1 MAKVVAQIKI
11 FPTETTVDLGE
22 LRKKIEKALPP
33 ETTIARFD
41 EEPIAFGLVALVARV
56 VMPEEEGRMDK
67 VEEALKSVENVS
79 EIQVVNVWR
88 TLGVLLKVTL
98 ICKTCYL

>member
-11 FPTETTVDLGE
+11 FPTETTVNLGE
-22 LRKKIEKALPP
+22 LRKRVEKALPP
-33 ETTIARFD
+33 ETNVARFD

-67 VEEALKSVENVS
+67 VEEALKSVEDVG

-88 TLGVLLKVTL
+88 T
-98 ICKTCYL
+98 

>member
-1 MAKVVAQIKI
+1 MAKVVVQVKI
-11 FPTETTVDLGE
+11 FPTETTVDLAE

-33 ETTIARFD
+33 DTSVARFD

-67 VEEALKSVENVS
+67 VEEALKSVENVG

-88 TLGVLLKVTL
+88 T
-98 ICKTCYL
+98 

>member
-11 FPTETTVDLGE
+11 FPTETTVDLVA
-22 LRKKIEKALPP
+22 LRKKIEKALPVG
-33 ETTIARFD
+33 TTVARFD

-56 VMPEEEGRMDK
+56 AMPEEEGQMDR
-67 VEEALKSVENVS
+67 VEEALKSVENVG

-88 TLGVLLKVTL
+88 T
-98 ICKTCYL
+98 

>member
-1 MAKVVAQIKI
+1 LAKVVAQIKI

-22 LRKKIEKALPP
+22 LRKQVEKALPAG
-33 ETTIARFD
+33 TGVARFD

-56 VMPEEEGRMDK
+56 VMPEEEGRMDE
-67 VEEALKSVENVS
+67 VEEALKSVKNVG

-88 TLGVLLKVTL
+88 S
-98 ICKTCYL
+98 

>member
-88 TLGVLLKVTL
+88 T
-98 ICKTCYL
+98 

>member
-1 MAKVVAQIKI
+1 LAKVIAQIKI

-22 LRKKIEKALPP
+22 LRKNVEKALPP
-33 ETTIARFD
+33 ETTVARFD

-56 VMPEEEGRMDK
+56 VMPEEEGRMEK
-67 VEEALKSVENVS
+67 VEEALKSAENVG

-88 TLGVLLKVTL
+88 S
-98 ICKTCYL
+98 

>member
-22 LRKKIEKALPP
+22 LRKKIENALPP
-33 ETTIARFD
+33 QTSVARFD
-41 EEPIAFGLVALVARV
+41 EEPIAFGLVALIARV
-56 VMPEEEGRMDK
+56 VMPEEEGRMEK
-67 VEEALKSVENVS
+67 VEEALKSVENVG

-88 TLGVLLKVTL
+88 T
-98 ICKTCYL
+98 

>member
-1 MAKVVAQIKI
+1 VLAKVVAQIKI

-22 LRKKIEKALPP
+22 VRKDVEKALPP
-33 ETTIARFD
+33 ETSVARFD

-56 VMPEEEGRMDK
+56 VMPEEEGRMEK
-67 VEEALKSVENVS
+67 VEEALKSVDNVG

-88 TLGVLLKVTL
+88 S
-98 ICKTCYL
+98 

>member
-11 FPTETTVDLGE
+11 FPTEITVDLGE
-22 LRKKIEKALPP
+22 LRRKVEEGLPP
-33 ETTIARFD
+33 ETTVARFD
-41 EEPIAFGLVALVARV
+41 EEPIAFGLVALVARI

-67 VEEALKSVENVS
+67 VEEALKSVENVG

-88 TLGVLLKVTL
+88 S
-98 ICKTCYL
+98 

>member
-1 MAKVVAQIKI
+1 MAKVVAQVKI

-33 ETTIARFD
+33 DTSVARFD

-67 VEEALKSVENVS
+67 VEEALKSVENVG

-88 TLGVLLKVTL
+88 T
-98 ICKTCYL
+98 

>member
-11 FPTETTVDLGE
+11 FPTETTVDLGD
-22 LRKKIEKALPP
+22 LRKEVEKALPP
-33 ETTIARFD
+33 ETTVARFD
-41 EEPIAFGLVALVARV
+41 EEPIAFGLVALVARI

-67 VEEALKSVENVS
+67 VEEALKSVENVG

-88 TLGVLLKVTL
+88 S
-98 ICKTCYL
+98 

>member
-1 MAKVVAQIKI
+1 MWLAKVVAQIKI
-11 FPTETTVDLGE
+11 FPTETTVDLAV
-22 LRKKIEKALPP
+22 LRKNVEKALPAG
-33 ETTIARFD
+33 TSVARFD

-67 VEEALKSVENVS
+67 VEEALKSVEDVG

-88 TLGVLLKVTL
+88 T
-98 ICKTCYL
+98 

>member
-1 MAKVVAQIKI
+1 LAKVVAQIKI

-41 EEPIAFGLVALVARV
+41 EEPIAFGLVALVASV

-67 VEEALKSVENVS
+67 VEEALKSVENVG

-88 TLGVLLKVTL
+88 T
-98 ICKTCYL
+98 

>member
-1 MAKVVAQIKI
+1 LAKVVAQIKI

-88 TLGVLLKVTL
+88 T
-98 ICKTCYL
+98 

>member
-1 MAKVVAQIKI
+1 LAKVVAQVKI
-11 FPTETTVDLGE
+11 FPTETTVDLTE
-22 LRKKIEKALPP
+22 LRKQVEKALPP
-33 ETTIARFD
+33 ETSIARFD

-67 VEEALKSVENVS
+67 VEEALKSVENVG

-88 TLGVLLKVTL
+88 T
-98 ICKTCYL
+98 

>member
-1 MAKVVAQIKI
+1 LAKVVAQIKI

-67 VEEALKSVENVS
+67 VEEALKSVENVG
-79 EIQVVNVWR
+79 EIQVVNLWR
-88 TLGVLLKVTL
+88 T
-98 ICKTCYL
+98 